1 MEYEKSSLGI
11 DIFTLLR
18 PGLLCK
24 TPRCP
29 NLDII
34 TSYSQN
40 GKIVKPSQLVAPKMN
55 FKMNLSII
63 ESELVPK
70 NGN

>member
-1 MEYEKSSLGI
+1 M
-11 DIFTLLR
+11 DILTLLR
-18 PGLLCK
+18 RGLLCK

-29 NLDII
+29 NLDVI

-40 GKIVKPSQLVAPKMN
+40 GKIIKPSQVVAPKMN
-55 FKMNLSII
+55 FKMNLSIT
-63 ESELVPK
+63 ESEVVPK